1 MTVADH
7 TAADTRLSE
16 EQAEIRATVRT
27 LVKEKITPRAA
38 EIDRTEEFP
47 WDIIDLFRA
56 NDIFSLPFPPEYGG
70 LSGSALTCNIAI
82 EEIARG
88 CATSA
93 LILAVQGLGGYPVM
107 LAGNEE
113 QKKRLIPDLA
123 SGKHIGAY
131 ALTEPGAGSDPAA
144 MQTRAVRRGDDYILQ
159 GSKIWI
165 TDGGVADNIVIFAK
179 TDPDGGSKGVSAF
192 VLEDAQNAKGFT
204 ATAIHGKL
212 GIRGSNTAELHFDD
226 VVIPARNRLGEEGEG
241 FKLALRVLDRSRP
254 SVAAQALG
262 IAQGALDYAVGYAK
276 ERQQFGKAIAE
287 FEGIQ
292 FMLADMEAQVAAA
305 RLCVYHASSLI
316 DQGSPDVSH
325 HAAIAKL
332 LASDAAMKVTTD
344 AVQILG
350 GYGYV
355 NEYPVERM
363 MRDAKITQIY
373 EGTNQIQRLVIARDL
388 LRPN

>member
-1 MTVADH
+1 MTTEPVA
-7 TAADTRLSE
+7 AYSALNE
-16 EQAEIRATVRT
+16 EQQEIRATVRK
-27 LVKEKITPRAA
+27 LVQDKIAPRAA

-47 WDIIDLFRA
+47 WDIVDLFRA
-56 NDIFSLPFPPEYGG
+56 NDILSLPFPAEYGG

-107 LAGNEE
+107 LAGSDE

-131 ALTEPGAGSDPAA
+131 ALTEPGAGSDPGA
-144 MQTRAVRRGDDYILQ
+144 MQSRAVRDGDNYILN

-165 TDGGVADNIVIFAK
+165 TDGGVANTIVVFAK
-179 TDPDGGSKGVSAF
+179 TDPDAGSRGISAF
-192 VLEDAQNAKGFT
+192 VLEDAQHTQGFT

-226 VVIPARNRLGEEGEG
+226 VVIPVRNRLGEEGEG

-262 IAQGALDYAVGYAK
+262 IAQGALDYAVQYARD
-276 ERQQFGKAIAE
+276 RQQFGRSIAE

-292 FMLADMEAQVAAA
+292 FMLAEMEAQIVGA
-305 RLCVYHASSLI
+305 RGAVYQASALV
-316 DQGSPDVSH
+316 DAGSPEVTH
-325 HAAIAKL
+325 YAAIAKL
-332 LASDAAMKVTTD
+332 LASDTAMRVTTD

-388 LRPN
+388 LRD